1 MHNHNDDNTTD
12 PPTRRARTD
21 AGNSTCPQSATAVPE
36 YAMERAFSISIT
48 LTDQPPPLDQLS
60 NKKACSF
67 GGPPRGSANV
77 YAYCAC
83 FFSPVYV

>member
-1 MHNHNDDNTTD
+1 
-12 PPTRRARTD
+12 
-21 AGNSTCPQSATAVPE
+21 
-36 YAMERAFSISIT
+36 MERAFSISIT

-83 FFSPVYV
+83 FFFPCVCLRGHMYKGGGNPLYRELAPPPFFIYLFPPMG